1 MKNKN
6 EEKKMPVLFSKK
18 FIAHAFNVPEN
29 KISSWGIM
37 KTNGLYSPCLNLK
50 GSRNVIDLIEAEFKS
65 CLKLSWTNVQ
75 SFPVKNVV
83 QKDGKIIFTAVDDGE
98 DVSVEFTHED
108 LENIYLKKCYIP
120 GITDKKTFL

>member
-1 MKNKN
+1 MKNKH
-6 EEKKMPVLFSKK
+6 EENKMPVLFSKK

-29 KISSWGIM
+29 KISSWGLM
-37 KTNGLYSPCLNLK
+37 KTNGLYSPCLLLK
-50 GSRNVIDLIEAEFKS
+50 GSRNVIDLISAEFKS

-83 QKDGKIIFTAVDDGE
+83 QKDGKIIFIAENDGE

-108 LENIYLKKCYIP
+108 LKNIYLRKCYIS
-120 GITDKKTFL
+120 GITEKQTFL